1 MKNKKDQRRNG
12 LIGLYSLLLL
22 VACSLRQLKNHFS
35 IAIIVVIVALM
46 VAIILWRY
54 LKQKA
59 IIQMNF
65 FSFSYDSKLSKEER
79 IFLSSL
85 TLLIAPVLKVS
96 NISIEDVV
104 LSALLVVLALRFFV
118 MNERYLLENKKG

>member
-46 VAIILWRY
+46 VAIILWCY

-79 IFLSSL
+79 IF
-85 TLLIAPVLKVS
+85 
-96 NISIEDVV
+96 
-104 LSALLVVLALRFFV
+104 
-118 MNERYLLENKKG
+118 

>member
-1 MKNKKDQRRNG
+1 
-12 LIGLYSLLLL
+12 
-22 VACSLRQLKNHFS
+22 
-35 IAIIVVIVALM
+35 M

>member
-1 MKNKKDQRRNG
+1 MRNKKDQRRNG

-46 VAIILWRY
+46 AAIILWRY

>member
-1 MKNKKDQRRNG
+1 M
-12 LIGLYSLLLL
+12 
-22 VACSLRQLKNHFS
+22 
-35 IAIIVVIVALM
+35 
-46 VAIILWRY
+46 
-54 LKQKA
+54 
-59 IIQMNF
+59 
-65 FSFSYDSKLSKEER
+65 
-79 IFLSSL
+79 SSL

>member
-1 MKNKKDQRRNG
+1 MRNKKDQRRNG

-35 IAIIVVIVALM
+35 IAIIVVIVAL
-46 VAIILWRY
+46 VATIILWRY

-118 MNERYLLENKKG
+118 MNERYLL